1 MSQRCNLSAVL
12 RRVTGLAVDG
22 LGTLLL
28 AGRSLI
34 YGIFRI
40 PLMNMFLLV
49 IQLHKA
55 IQRRLHRCCQF
66 IDLRLG
72 LHIRLFA
79 LIRVYSLVQN
89 L

>member
-49 IQLHKA
+49 I
-55 IQRRLHRCCQF
+55 
-66 IDLRLG
+66 
-72 LHIRLFA
+72 
-79 LIRVYSLVQN
+79 
-89 L
+89 